1 MNQIEQLY
9 RIIWMSRPLMQ
20 SAEAV
25 VEKGLAGTGLTVRMR
40 AVLEILHRHGD
51 GTVPDL
57 ASLLEINR
65 QYVQLMVNETMASG
79 FTERRPNP
87 RHKKSSLVA
96 LTASGQSL
104 IETVIAQEKALLDA
118 IATDIDPAEV
128 EAALKVV
135 TKLAKFLKTK
145 AEEQQQ

>member
-1 MNQIEQLY
+1 
-9 RIIWMSRPLMQ
+9 MSRPLMQ